1 MSFLI
6 GPMRQHLD
14 GHKDLTAHNEI
25 LTLSPDTVAIR
36 LSLGPTAL
44 TPLVKEGDKVKIGDK
59 VAERNDHFYVPIYSS
74 VSGTVKGIVKRSGTD
89 LKPTDHIIIE
99 NDHLDTKAEGKFLKA
114 DASKQEIIDYM
125 KEIGLC
131 GQGGAGFPS
140 YIKFNTD
147 KCETL
152 IVNAV
157 ECEPYITADAR
168 NMEENMDYL
177 KQGIKFAMVASSAKK
192 GVIAIKEYKK
202 EMIGKLQEL
211 VKDIDNFSVLPV
223 PDVYPM
229 GWERTVLFEVT
240 HKRYNKL
247 PIEVGCVVSN
257 VTSIIELAKS
267 AATGLPIYEKYV
279 TVSGDAVKEPH
290 NVKARVGSS
299 FEDLLNTCG
308 GVTEDKV
315 VLLSGGPMMGASV
328 IKTEVVTNTFAN
340 AVTCLK
346 YVEPDTI
353 KCLRCGSCIDHC
365 PSGLEPVNIANA
377 NKTKDFDALAKL
389 KAVDCVECGMCT
401 YVCPSK
407 IEVTENVRRA
417 KKAMLARMKK

>member
-25 LTLSPDTVAIR
+25 LTLNPDTVAVR
-36 LSLGPTAL
+36 LGLGPAVF

-59 VAERNDHFYVPIYSS
+59 IAERNDHFYIPVFAP
-74 VSGTVKGIVKRSGTD
+74 VSGVVKGIVKRQAVD
-89 LKPTDHIIIE
+89 LKPTDHIVIE

-114 DASKQEIIDYM
+114 DASKQEVIDYM

-157 ECEPYITADAR
+157 ECEPYITSDAR
-168 NMEENMDYL
+168 NMEENMPYV
-177 KQGIKFAMVASSAKK
+177 KQGVKFAMTASGAKK
-192 GVIAIKEYKK
+192 GYVCIKEYKK
-202 EMIGKLQEL
+202 EMIAQLTEL
-211 VKDIDNFSVLPV
+211 FKDVENVEVKPV

-229 GWERTVLFEVT
+229 GWERTVLYEVT
-240 HKRYNKL
+240 GKRYTKL
-247 PIEVGCVVSN
+247 PIEVGCCVSN
-257 VTSIIELAKS
+257 ISSCIELARS
-267 AATGLPIYEKYV
+267 AETGLPIYEKYI
-279 TVSGDAVKEPH
+279 TVSGDAVKQPH
-290 NVKARVGSS
+290 NVKARVGTS
-299 FEDLLNTCG
+299 FKDLLDVCG
-308 GVTEDKV
+308 GVEDSKV
-315 VLLSGGPMMGASV
+315 VLLAGGAMMGASV
-328 IKTEVVTNTFAN
+328 TKDEVVIGSFSN
-340 AVTCLK
+340 AVTCIK
-346 YVEPDTI
+346 YVEPNTV
-353 KCLRCGSCIDHC
+353 KCLRCGTCIDHC
-365 PSGLEPVNIANA
+365 PSGLQPCNIAVSH
-377 NKTKDFDALAKL
+377 KTGNFEALEKL

-417 KKAMLARMKK
+417 KKAMLARKK